1 MIEKL
6 GPAHLL
12 CIDRP
17 RPDMLVLNPA
27 ILHREPYRGRVTSR
41 SSALARP
48 SVASFCGLLAMME
61 HVLTNFSPIPSAIAL
76 LMALTSAAHAEVP
89 KLQSALG
96 NPAKV
101 TVTGSVRLRYETLAG
116 QPRINLPP
124 NDDQLALRTTLA
136 VEYKAAHNL
145 RIGAEMFDSRAWQAE
160 PGSAISAND
169 VNTLELVQGYVA
181 VDLTPAKG
189 TKLTLEAGRFVL
201 NLGSRRLIA
210 ADDYRNTTN
219 GYTGLR
225 ADLKARDGTSATMI
239 YTLPQIRRPDDQTSV
254 LANKYALDTES
265 FDLRLW
271 GGLVWRP
278 KTIAGATAEASFFR
292 LQERDSPS
300 RATRDRDLHTIA
312 ARLIREPHG
321 GNADFEIEG
330 AWQFGDVSENVR
342 PGARTLDVDAWFIH
356 ADAGYTFPG
365 PARLR
370 LSIEYDRASGDGP
383 SRSYGRFDTL
393 FGMRRADFS
402 PAGVLAAIGRSN
414 IDSPGVRAE
423 VAPGK
428 RLDAFVSYRPMWL
441 TERTDAFASTGV
453 RDASGKAGSFAG
465 HQLEGRIRYW
475 VVPGFLRSEINA
487 LWLAKGRFLKTA
499 PNAPRT
505 GDTSYI
511 STAVIATF

>member
-1 MIEKL
+1 MEHALK
-6 GPAHLL
+6 PF
-12 CIDRP
+12 
-17 RPDMLVLNPA
+17 
-27 ILHREPYRGRVTSR
+27 SR
-41 SSALARP
+41 AVPFALP
-48 SVASFCGLLAMME
+48 VLLA
-61 HVLTNFSPIPSAIAL
+61 FSAQAR
-76 LMALTSAAHAEVP
+76 AEAP
-89 KLQSALG
+89 RLQSLLG
-96 NPAKV
+96 NPENV
-101 TVTGSVRLRYETLAG
+101 TVTGSVRLRYETLTG
-116 QPRINLPP
+116 QARVNLPP
-124 NDDQLALRTTLA
+124 TDRQIALRSTIA
-136 VEYKAAHNL
+136 VEYKAAPNL
-145 RIGAEMFDSRAWQAE
+145 RIGAEMFDSRAWLGK
-160 PGSAISAND
+160 PGSSVSAND
-169 VNTLELVQGYVA
+169 VNTLEFVQGYVA
-181 VDLTPAKG
+181 VDLAPSKG
-189 TKLTLEAGRFVL
+189 TKVTLEAGRFVL

-225 ADLKARDGTSATMI
+225 ADLKTRDGTSATLI
-239 YTLPQIRRPDDQTSV
+239 YTLPQIRKPDDQASV
-254 LANKYALDTES
+254 LANRYGLDKES

-278 KTIAGATAEASFFR
+278 KTVFGATTEASYVR
-292 LQERDSPS
+292 LQERDSPT

-312 ARLIREPHG
+312 ARLIREPKAG
-321 GNADFEIEG
+321 KGDFEIEG
-330 AWQFGDVSENVR
+330 AWQFGDISETTR

-383 SRSYGRFDTL
+383 GRSYGRFDTL

-441 TERTDAFASTGV
+441 AEKTDSFASTGV
-453 RDASGKAGSFAG
+453 RDASGKSGRFAG
-465 HQLEGRIRYW
+465 HQLEGRARYW
-475 VVPGFLRSEINA
+475 LIPSFLRGEINA
-487 LWLAKGRFLKTA
+487 FWLAKGRFLTSA

-505 GDTSYI
+505 SDTTYV
-511 STAVIATF
+511 STAIIATF